1 MPEPERIDSHQ
12 HFWMLSRGN
21 YDWLTEELRP
31 LYKDFLPDNLRPHL
45 VRAGIGQTVLVQAE
59 PAMEETY
66 YLLQLAEQTDFIGGV
81 VGWVDM
87 ENPIA
92 LTDLQMLA
100 GRSFFLGI
108 RPMIQDIP
116 DPAWMLQSQLQAVY
130 GKLIEL
136 DLTFDALVKPQHLQ
150 YLYDL
155 LQRYPDLAVVIDHG
169 AKPDIANGLF
179 QPWADEIET
188 IASHTGAYC
197 KLSGLLTEAGDEPM
211 YEKVH
216 PYMQHLLDCFG
227 AERLMWGS
235 DWPVLELVSDYHSWN
250 AMVKLF
256 LNGLGE
262 NDRLRIMGGNAKNF
276 YGL

>member
-1 MPEPERIDSHQ
+1 MPESERIDSHQ

-21 YDWLTEELRP
+21 YDWLTEELEP

-59 PAMEETY
+59 PAMEETH
-66 YLLQLAEQTDFIGGV
+66 YLLLLADQTYFIGGV

-87 ENPIA
+87 ENPLA
-92 LTDLQMLA
+92 LTDLQLLA
-100 GRSFFLGI
+100 RRSFFLGI

-130 GKLIEL
+130 DKLIEL

-179 QPWADEIET
+179 QPWADDIET
-188 IASHTGAYC
+188 IAANTGAYC
-197 KLSGLLTEAGDEPM
+197 KLSGLLTEAGDEPV

-250 AMVKLF
+250 DMVKLF

-262 NDRLRIMGGNAKNF
+262 TDRLRIMGGNAKNF

>member
-1 MPEPERIDSHQ
+1 MPESERIDSHQ

-21 YDWLTEELRP
+21 YDWLTEELEP

-59 PAMEETY
+59 PAMEETH
-66 YLLQLAEQTDFIGGV
+66 YLLLLADQTDFIGGV

-87 ENPIA
+87 ENPLA
-92 LTDLQMLA
+92 LTDLQLLA
-100 GRSFFLGI
+100 RRSFFLGI

-116 DPAWMLQSQLQAVY
+116 DPAWMLRSQLQAVY
-130 GKLIEL
+130 DKLIEL

-179 QPWADEIET
+179 QPWADDIET
-188 IASHTGAYC
+188 IAANTGAYC
-197 KLSGLLTEAGDEPM
+197 KLSGLLTEAGDEPV
-211 YEKVH
+211 YEKVQ

-250 AMVKLF
+250 DMVKLF

-262 NDRLRIMGGNAKNF
+262 TDRLRIMGGNAKNF

>member
-1 MPEPERIDSHQ
+1 MTEAARIDSHQ
-12 HFWMLSRGN
+12 HFWMLSRGR
-21 YDWLTEELRP
+21 YDWLTEELGP
-31 LYKDFLPDNLRPHL
+31 LYRDFLPDDLRAHL
-45 VRAGIGQTVLVQAE
+45 KRAGIDETVLVQAE
-59 PAMEETY
+59 PSLAETH
-66 YLLQLAEQTDFIGGV
+66 YLLLLADQTYFISGV

-87 ENPIA
+87 ENPVTPSV
-92 LTDLQMLA
+92 LGTLA
-100 GRSFFLGI
+100 GRPFFLGI

-116 DPAWMLQSQLQAVY
+116 DPAWMLRPQLQPVY

-136 DLTFDALVKPQHLQ
+136 GLTFDALVKPQHLQ
-150 YLYDL
+150 YLYEL
-155 LQRYPDLAVVIDHG
+155 LQRFPDLAVVIDHG

-250 AMVKLF
+250 DMVKLF
-256 LNGLGE
+256 LHGLGE
-262 NDRLRIMGGNAKNF
+262 NDRLRIMGGNAKSF

>member
-1 MPEPERIDSHQ
+1 MPESERIDSHQ

-21 YDWLTEELRP
+21 YDWLTEELEP

-59 PAMEETY
+59 PAMEETH
-66 YLLQLAEQTDFIGGV
+66 YLLLLADQTDFIGGV

-87 ENPIA
+87 ENPLA
-92 LTDLQMLA
+92 LTDLQLLA
-100 GRSFFLGI
+100 RRSFFLGI

-130 GKLIEL
+130 DKLIEL

-179 QPWADEIET
+179 QPWADDIET
-188 IASHTGAYC
+188 IAANTGAYC
-197 KLSGLLTEAGDEPM
+197 KLSGLLTEAGDEPV

-250 AMVKLF
+250 DMVKLF

-262 NDRLRIMGGNAKNF
+262 TDRLRIMGGNAKNF